1 MFGELVNWLSSTLT
15 GALQT
20 LSDFWGQHGD
30 TILTTAQNTWE
41 AIQSVIDAVFGTITG
56 LWQAFQSAREGDWTG
71 FGEKLRAIWDAS
83 WEAIKNV
90 ILSAWPVI
98 VQTAANIV
106 TGIQETFTSIDWGA
120 VGTAVVQGIADGISA
135 GIDFITDAARN
146 VAEAALNAAKAF
158 LGIASPSAV
167 MADEV
172 GRPMAEGIAEGFL
185 EALQGGGLA
194 QIVGG
199 VRGVLAELAT
209 VLKGIGGV
217 FSNSDLEKFRDGIG
231 ALADALASIAGISG
245 IFGGETMPSLTGLV
259 DLIRQ
264 LAIDARAVLAELD
277 IVVPVIGETLAA
289 RLKALGEAASGAKS
303 VAENA
308 FGLIKLLAETLAFDF
323 GGVDWSTAY
332 HNLIGLAR
340 AALIYVQALDP
351 VTLVVSDELIAK
363 LRSLG
368 DGVGAVKAIAEN
380 TFGLIK
386 VLVDTLAFDFAA
398 PDWSRAWHNLMGL
411 MQAAITYADAALRLA
426 DTFTGVVS
434 GAATELG
441 KALQLTVGIIQNA
454 FDMLTFLED
463 VEVPLT
469 PFLYLLVKLGQVIPL
484 ASRVSEAFL
493 LIASQFTGIVTVA
506 ATELGKALA
515 LAVGTIRDALT
526 VITGLAE
533 ADISSW
539 VTIPLISFMV
549 KIGQIIPLASNI
561 ASMVMELA
569 SRFAG
574 QVTPAAEE
582 LGRAVSGTLG
592 IVKNSL
598 ELITF
603 FNEAL
608 ANGPIDMTTADIHA
622 ELADALTT
630 YIIGVADAFLIAAT
644 GFAGEVSD
652 AARALVDA
660 SGMAVGVV
668 TDAFDLLM
676 AFNEMLVNGPL
687 DMTTAD
693 IHAELADALTT
704 YIAGLTIAFLTAA
717 ESFAGEVTDAARAL
731 RDGAGMAVGVVI
743 DAYDA
748 LLAFN
753 EILVGGPLDMT
764 TADIHAEL
772 VDALTTYISGVAAAF
787 LFVANEFTGEVTDA
801 ARALRDGAGMAIGV
815 VEDAL
820 DALTLFNAAL
830 LDGPVDMTGA
840 DIHAELVDAL
850 TTYAVG
856 IATAFLTVANTFDGI
871 VSDAAKAL
879 GDAMGEAAGV
889 VKEVLDFSEL
899 HQAIVDFRGFDM
911 SVIGPKLALIFGAAV
926 AIAQEFGRRANA
938 SGIKEAW
945 VEAGAALSSLFGDAA
960 STLKDALD
968 LGAALLDPE
977 TQIPGIGQIQG
988 KVDALFNIIQG
999 VAAQFAA
1006 RASAAANAGM
1016 NFEQV
1021 GSFAETVKAVFE
1033 GIREVAAA
1041 IADFTGVSLGA
1052 SGFNNIAQ
1060 VLNAVFTL
1068 FEQVAGRASVVNQV
1082 SAAIASVL
1090 GGLAALVD
1098 AEAYQAGVSIGQSI
1112 AAGIAA
1118 GLTGAVGVIGS
1129 ALMAAAT
1136 SDGGGRGLGT
1146 PGVAP
1151 GGGGGGGNVTH
1162 IYNTDNSKNVTVS
1175 QVINTT
1181 PDNVGKASGGLY
1193 SLLASY

>member
-1 MFGELVNWLSSTLT
+1 MPGVMSLASAVGGLLSAAFGALQSVAVSVFNAIQPYIPAVQAAIGSLASAIGGTLNTAFQAAANFVTGTVVPALTNLGQWLADNLPGAIQALANFWTGTLQPAIASVAGWITGTLFPALGELFGWLQAQLPGALQALANFWTGTLQPAIVQVAGWITGTLFPMFGELVNWLSSTLT

-515 LAVGTIRDALT
+515 LAVGTIRD
-526 VITGLAE
+526 
-533 ADISSW
+533 W
-539 VTIPLISFMV
+539 
-549 KIGQIIPLASNI
+549 
-561 ASMVMELA
+561 
-569 SRFAG
+569 
-574 QVTPAAEE
+574 
-582 LGRAVSGTLG
+582 
-592 IVKNSL
+592 
-598 ELITF
+598 
-603 FNEAL
+603 
-608 ANGPIDMTTADIHA
+608 
-622 ELADALTT
+622 
-630 YIIGVADAFLIAAT
+630 
-644 GFAGEVSD
+644 SD
-652 AARALVDA
+652 
-660 SGMAVGVV
+660 
-668 TDAFDLLM
+668 
-676 AFNEMLVNGPL
+676 
-687 DMTTAD
+687 
-693 IHAELADALTT
+693 
-704 YIAGLTIAFLTAA
+704 
-717 ESFAGEVTDAARAL
+717 
-731 RDGAGMAVGVVI
+731 
-743 DAYDA
+743 
-748 LLAFN
+748 
-753 EILVGGPLDMT
+753 
-764 TADIHAEL
+764 
-772 VDALTTYISGVAAAF
+772 
-787 LFVANEFTGEVTDA
+787 
-801 ARALRDGAGMAIGV
+801 
-815 VEDAL
+815 
-820 DALTLFNAAL
+820 
-830 LDGPVDMTGA
+830 
-840 DIHAELVDAL
+840 
-850 TTYAVG
+850 
-856 IATAFLTVANTFDGI
+856 
-871 VSDAAKAL
+871 
-879 GDAMGEAAGV
+879 
-889 VKEVLDFSEL
+889 
-899 HQAIVDFRGFDM
+899 
-911 SVIGPKLALIFGAAV
+911 
-926 AIAQEFGRRANA
+926 GRREN
-938 SGIKEAW
+938 
-945 VEAGAALSSLFGDAA
+945 
-960 STLKDALD
+960 
-968 LGAALLDPE
+968 
-977 TQIPGIGQIQG
+977 
-988 KVDALFNIIQG
+988 VD
-999 VAAQFAA
+999 
-1006 RASAAANAGM
+1006 
-1016 NFEQV
+1016 
-1021 GSFAETVKAVFE
+1021 
-1033 GIREVAAA
+1033 
-1041 IADFTGVSLGA
+1041 
-1052 SGFNNIAQ
+1052 
-1060 VLNAVFTL
+1060 
-1068 FEQVAGRASVVNQV
+1068 
-1082 SAAIASVL
+1082 
-1090 GGLAALVD
+1090 
-1098 AEAYQAGVSIGQSI
+1098 
-1112 AAGIAA
+1112 
-1118 GLTGAVGVIGS
+1118 
-1129 ALMAAAT
+1129 
-1136 SDGGGRGLGT
+1136 
-1146 PGVAP
+1146 
-1151 GGGGGGGNVTH
+1151 
-1162 IYNTDNSKNVTVS
+1162 
-1175 QVINTT
+1175 
-1181 PDNVGKASGGLY
+1181 
-1193 SLLASY
+1193 